1 LSYRI
6 KIPGGEEILPQVG
19 TRIKSGHAYKY
30 FFLKGGGTRIFIH
43 QKKPNRCYNNKTWYY
58 IPNLTR
64 RKQNGRI

>member
-30 FFLKGGGTRIFIH
+30 FFLKGGGTRIFYTP
-43 QKKPNRCYNNKTWYY
+43 KKTKP
-58 IPNLTR
+58 LL
-64 RKQNGRI
+64 